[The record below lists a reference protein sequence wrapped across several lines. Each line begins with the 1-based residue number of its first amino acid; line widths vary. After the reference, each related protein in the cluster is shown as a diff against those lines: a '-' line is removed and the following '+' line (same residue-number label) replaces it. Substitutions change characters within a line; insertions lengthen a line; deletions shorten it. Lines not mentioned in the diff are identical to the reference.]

1 MENSIQ
7 SNDNKLN
14 KELVKLLINLKIK
27 SSQNFLK
34 ENNSESNFIN
44 ILKKNYNY
52 DNETINKLFINNDK
66 YYLREKKKIQ
76 YTSQLKIKRNR
87 EKKIKKKN
95 IIKNNIKSTIIKKL
109 NLNSKEIRKDDLLKL
124 LSSLYKKVNNKKDK
138 VLDKENIYLSNEER
152 KQFIK
157 EIRLKIINLTL
168 SQIKEISKTFF
179 NNFNNND
186 DLINLE
192 LNKLNHNELK
202 RLNSFINNFQ
212 KINSSNENFISYKD
226 ELKNHEIKNQEKKNL
241 NELKNFES
249 IFGKNNFSDSDSDS
263 DESDSLNEK
272 STNN

>member
-76 YTSQLKIKRNR
+76 YTSQLIIKRNR